1 MRKLLDMYPYFYV
14 ADYSPEKKRWKIK
27 KVENIFPLK
36 LKTILKL
43 KGDKNQ
49 IKIEFDKLH
58 HLQKL
63 FDDRKIR
70 HSDYILIKNHIEGN
84 INLNIFYKNFKK
96 FFEENNFP
104 VIDLK
109 YENHLKMKITS
120 LRNLSDIELE
130 KIRKYFLEYTQLFFN
145 YLSANFEMKFTDTFY
160 LENNYIYDLF
170 INIGLVDDS

>member
-43 KGDKNQ
+43 KGDKDQ
-49 IKIEFDKLH
+49 IEIKFEKLH
-58 HLQKL
+58 HLKKL
-63 FDDRKIR
+63 FEDKEVK

-84 INLNIFYKNFKK
+84 IDLNIFYKNSKK

-104 VIDLK
+104 VIKLK
-109 YENHLKMKITS
+109 YENHLEMKITS
-120 LRNLSDIELE
+120 LRNLSDFELE